1 MSLFEP
7 KLSDF
12 LLDLR
17 RSLAHKGFAKILNIS
32 TGMPAVFSNPYAS
45 RSQHISSQKIAQLMV
60 FGGYQVIEEQMRL
73 DLRLVEV
80 ETGRIRKAA
89 QKTVSSTDL
98 PGWLNAAKETAAQL
112 F

>member
-45 RSQHISSQKIAQLMV
+45 RSQHISSQKIAQLRLKPEV
-60 FGGYQVIEEQMRL
+60 SQPYQKALAFNNGGFKDERKIVQQNFNFCV
-73 DLRLVEV
+73 DLGWANIFVM
-80 ETGRIRKAA
+80 GR
-89 QKTVSSTDL
+89 
-98 PGWLNAAKETAAQL
+98 PGSD
-112 F
+112 